1 MFVFDVTYNKY
12 VISFNDIKSL
22 NDISSAPQIL
32 SFGFPGSPHFKPGQI
47 IKIETQNV
55 ENQITKELIVVA
67 YGMPSSFNERSFLCL
82 QDSFICTLGEFV
94 IKLSYTLDTLY
105 WWKGFIGACFALY
118 GIQNLQFFILHNEL
132 SIIKM
137 DMNGKILWEFAGR
150 DIFLLPINIEE
161 DAIFVIDDLNN
172 KYKID
177 VINGK
182 NILD

>member
-67 YGMPSSFNERSFLCL
+67 YGMPSS
-82 QDSFICTLGEFV
+82 I
-94 IKLSYTLDTLY
+94 
-105 WWKGFIGACFALY
+105 
-118 GIQNLQFFILHNEL
+118 ILPNVKTKKWSKYVKEES
-132 SIIKM
+132 SI
-137 DMNGKILWEFAGR
+137 
-150 DIFLLPINIEE
+150 
-161 DAIFVIDDLNN
+161 
-172 KYKID
+172 Y
-177 VINGK
+177 
-182 NILD
+182 